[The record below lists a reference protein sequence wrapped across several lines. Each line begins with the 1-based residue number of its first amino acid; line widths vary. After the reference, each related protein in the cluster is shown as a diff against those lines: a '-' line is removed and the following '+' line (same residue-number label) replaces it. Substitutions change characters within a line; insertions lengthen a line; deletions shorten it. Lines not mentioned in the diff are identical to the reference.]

1 MKISQE
7 RLVRMRAKERQ
18 NENREIGDIW
28 FGTLIW
34 LGVVTGFVALAALLG
49 GCEGLQDKA
58 VGIGSGVDAFKVETS
73 GSVSSGTVLPNIIA
87 GGAVNA
93 MGTSPAMAEGATAA
107 PVYVHSRRGSLF
119 GQLLGLN
126 ADTEAVVYIGVP
138 GESATETAARLAA
151 IRQ

>member
-1 MKISQE
+1 MK
-7 RLVRMRAKERQ
+7 KESG
-18 NENREIGDIW
+18 I
-28 FGTLIW
+28 
-34 LGVVTGFVALAALLG
+34 LGVSLAWLVVLAVFFGIAALLT
-49 GCEGLQDKA
+49 GCESLQNKA

-93 MGTSPAMAEGATAA
+93 MGTSQEMTEGSTAA
-107 PVYVHSRRGSLF
+107 PVYVHSKRGSFF
-119 GQLLGLN
+119 GQLFGVE

>member
-1 MKISQE
+1 MK
-7 RLVRMRAKERQ
+7 KESG
-18 NENREIGDIW
+18 I
-28 FGTLIW
+28 
-34 LGVVTGFVALAALLG
+34 LGVSLAWLLVLAVFFGIAALLT
-49 GCEGLQDKA
+49 GCESLQNKA